1 MKKLSLFLS
10 VLCCL
15 ALCLSLQ
22 QPVLAAPHGDVA
34 TLTGFVRDGSGQG
47 YPLYAQISVSG
58 PTTQVVYSDPFTG
71 AYTIPNLDS
80 SQTYT
85 LTVQPVVLGG
95 YQPLTDTLTPV
106 PGQNTRDYNLL
117 INASACSAPGYQRM
131 TVWSNDFE
139 ADNGGFGASGQNSSW
154 GWGTPTSGPNAAH
167 SGSKVWATKLN
178 GNYNNDESSYLTRN
192 TALDL
197 SGRQGLRISWWQWLQ
212 TYDDFDYVILQI
224 SRDNGAS
231 WTNVYGS
238 EYSWGTTTKG
248 TVYGNVDL
256 TWTEH
261 ALNLDSSYAVP
272 QVKLRLRFK
281 SDWNLFGTTKPGWY
295 VDDFA
300 ISDCRP
306 ISGGLVA
313 GYSLNANNNAP
324 LNAVAIQHD
333 VPGGASTLSVPTPN
347 DPLVADGFYQLFV
360 SGTSSTNLQ
369 ASKQH
374 YVTSLFPVTPQA
386 GQVVRRDLPLPPN
399 YDLESSATP
408 AALAAEPGQTVTYT
422 LTLTNTGALPGELL
436 TGLQTI
442 PAAPVWLTEFAP
454 SLTASVL
461 PGQTATVTVQVS
473 IPPFTPAGQTD
484 SVTLNSHWVGSLRW
498 VLPPASRTVTLT
510 TTALNAVPQV
520 QAQSL
525 TTAEETPVDLTLAAL
540 DLNGDALTLDY
551 TQPAHGTLSGVLPNL
566 TYTPAPDYNG
576 PDSFTYTASDGSLT
590 SSPAEISILVT
601 PVNDAPTT
609 TGQALT
615 TAEDVPLPLTL
626 IAADVDGDPLTWS
639 VGSPTHGT
647 LSGTAPD
654 LIYTPAP
661 DYNGADSFTFFVN
674 DGVADSNVAT
684 VTLTVTAVNDAP
696 TATGQALTTAE
707 DVPLPLTL
715 IAADV
720 EGDPLTWSVGSPMH
734 GTLSGTAPNLTYT
747 PAPDYNGA
755 DSFTFFVNDGVADSN
770 VATVTLTVT
779 AVNDAPTA
787 TGQVLTTAEDV
798 PLPITLT
805 AADVEGDPLT
815 WSVGSPMHGTLSG
828 TAPNLTYTPAP
839 DYNGADS
846 FTFFVNDGVADSNV
860 ATVTLTVTAVN
871 DAPTATGQVLTTAED
886 VPLPITLTAADVE
899 GDPLTWSV
907 GSPMHGTLSGT
918 APNLTYTP
926 APDYNGADSF
936 TFFVNDGAADS
947 NVATV
952 TLIVTAVNDAPTAEA
967 DAYVM
972 DEDTI
977 LTVSAPGVLANDA
990 DVDGD
995 ILTAVLQSAPLLGS
1009 LTFNEDGSFDYTPPP
1024 NFFGQVTFTYSVYD
1038 GTVFT
1043 APVTVTIT
1051 ITDVGEYL
1059 YLPMIIR

>member
-248 TVYGNVDL
+248 TVYGDVDL

-281 SDWNLFGTTKPGWY
+281 SDWNLFGTAKPGWY

-408 AALAAEPGQTVTYT
+408 AALAAEPGQTVTNT

-442 PAAPVWLTEFAP
+442 PTAPVWLTEFAP
-454 SLTASVL
+454 SLT
-461 PGQTATVTVQVS
+461 
-473 IPPFTPAGQTD
+473 
-484 SVTLNSHWVGSLRW
+484 
-498 VLPPASRTVTLT
+498 
-510 TTALNAVPQV
+510 
-520 QAQSL
+520 
-525 TTAEETPVDLTLAAL
+525 
-540 DLNGDALTLDY
+540 
-551 TQPAHGTLSGVLPNL
+551 
-566 TYTPAPDYNG
+566 
-576 PDSFTYTASDGSLT
+576 
-590 SSPAEISILVT
+590 
-601 PVNDAPTT
+601 
-609 TGQALT
+609 
-615 TAEDVPLPLTL
+615 
-626 IAADVDGDPLTWS
+626 
-639 VGSPTHGT
+639 
-647 LSGTAPD
+647 
-654 LIYTPAP
+654 
-661 DYNGADSFTFFVN
+661 
-674 DGVADSNVAT
+674 
-684 VTLTVTAVNDAP
+684 
-696 TATGQALTTAE
+696 
-707 DVPLPLTL
+707 
-715 IAADV
+715 
-720 EGDPLTWSVGSPMH
+720 
-734 GTLSGTAPNLTYT
+734 
-747 PAPDYNGA
+747 
-755 DSFTFFVNDGVADSN
+755 
-770 VATVTLTVT
+770 
-779 AVNDAPTA
+779 
-787 TGQVLTTAEDV
+787 
-798 PLPITLT
+798 
-805 AADVEGDPLT
+805 
-815 WSVGSPMHGTLSG
+815 
-828 TAPNLTYTPAP
+828 
-839 DYNGADS
+839 
-846 FTFFVNDGVADSNV
+846 
-860 ATVTLTVTAVN
+860 
-871 DAPTATGQVLTTAED
+871 
-886 VPLPITLTAADVE
+886 
-899 GDPLTWSV
+899 
-907 GSPMHGTLSGT
+907 
-918 APNLTYTP
+918 
-926 APDYNGADSF
+926 
-936 TFFVNDGAADS
+936 
-947 NVATV
+947 
-952 TLIVTAVNDAPTAEA
+952 
-967 DAYVM
+967 
-972 DEDTI
+972 
-977 LTVSAPGVLANDA
+977 
-990 DVDGD
+990 
-995 ILTAVLQSAPLLGS
+995 
-1009 LTFNEDGSFDYTPPP
+1009 
-1024 NFFGQVTFTYSVYD
+1024 
-1038 GTVFT
+1038 
-1043 APVTVTIT
+1043 
-1051 ITDVGEYL
+1051 
-1059 YLPMIIR
+1059 